1 MNKIAKSLIIVAAIA
16 VVAGLGSYALWSD
29 QETSAGNSIAADQM
43 DLVLAAAP
51 VSLSNVAPGDT
62 GTTAAMTL
70 KNDSNTVD
78 GTLTFIINNLVD
90 DDNGCPEAESVEG
103 NDVSCGPLL
112 GGELSSHVKVGIEA
126 DLDGDTVYE
135 TTLAEQ
141 YLNTFGPSQTIGT
154 IVAGD
159 TANVRLTYTVD
170 DSVVPFADNIFMT
183 DSSTFNVVFTL
194 TQI

>member
-1 MNKIAKSLIIVAAIA
+1 MNKITRSLVIVAAVA
-16 VVAGLGSYALWSD
+16 VVAGLGSFALWSD
-29 QETSAGNSIAADQM
+29 QETSTGNSITADQM
-43 DLVLAAAP
+43 DLVLGNVP

-70 KNDSNTVD
+70 QNDSNTVD
-78 GTLTFIINNLVD
+78 GTLTFVINNLVD
-90 DDNGCPEAESVEG
+90 DDNGCPEAEANEG
-103 NDVSCGPLL
+103 GDITCGA
-112 GGELSSHVKVGIEA
+112 GEGELSAHVKVGISA

-154 IVAGD
+154 IAAGD
-159 TANVRLTYTVD
+159 TANVMLTYTVD
-170 DSVVPFADNIFMT
+170 DSAPFADNIFMT
-183 DSSTFNVVFTL
+183 DSSVFDVVFTL